1 MKVQRRFKNMNIF
14 GRAAGFSRPRW
25 GKQILISLLSLA
37 LLFAT
42 WPQSLSAH
50 QDAQAP
56 PQAEQAPPQGAP
68 APPYT
73 QQTPEQLQQLVAPIA
88 LYPDS
93 LVAQILAAST
103 YPEQVVQ
110 ADRWVQAN
118 PDLKGDALGQAVDQQ
133 PWDPSVK
140 ALTAFPSVLGNMDKN
155 LSWTSSLGDA
165 YYNQQQ
171 DVMDAVQVM
180 RQRAQGAGEL
190 KTTPQQTVTTQG
202 STVIVQP
209 ANPNVVYVPAYNPW
223 LVYGDPI
230 MAWPGWYPYPGIWFG
245 GPYLSFGMGYGI
257 GFFGGFG
264 WGWNNWGFNWRNRFA
279 TFGGGRYYSRSTTF
293 YNRSSYYRGGGARGG
308 VSNRSSINRGGG
320 VGGGVSNRPGATA
333 GAFNG
338 NRQAARGYA
347 APRGQSGVRSG
358 AFSGIEKGGQ
368 AKSYSSRGKASV
380 GGGAARG
387 GGGGAAHGGGGGAGR
402 GGGGGGGGARSGGG
416 GHH

>member
-14 GRAAGFSRPRW
+14 GRAARFSRPRL
-25 GKQILISLLSLA
+25 GEQILVSLLSLA

-42 WPQSLSAH
+42 WPQNLWAH
-50 QDAQAP
+50 QDTQAPAQA
-56 PQAEQAPPQGAP
+56 AP

-73 QQTPEQLQQLVAPIA
+73 QSTPEQLQQLVAPIA

-103 YPEQVVQ
+103 FPEQVVE
-110 ADRWVQAN
+110 ADRWVQEH
-118 PDLKGDALGQAVDQQ
+118 PDLQGDALGQAVDQQ

-180 RQRAQGAGEL
+180 RQRAQEAGNL

-202 STVIVQP
+202 SSIVVQP
-209 ANPNVVYVPAYNPW
+209 ANPAVVYVPAYDPW
-223 LVYGDPI
+223 LVYGGPI
-230 MAWPGWYPYPGIWFG
+230 VAWPGWYPYPGIWFG
-245 GPYLSFGMGYGI
+245 GPYLSFGIGFGI

-264 WGWNNWGFNWRNRFA
+264 WGWPHWGFNWGGHFA
-279 TFGGGRYYSRSTTF
+279 TFRGGRYYSRSTTF
-293 YNRSSYYRGGGARGG
+293 YNRNAFYRGGGARGG
-308 VSNRSSINRGGG
+308 VYNRGSFNRGGG
-320 VGGGVSNRPGATA
+320 ARAGAYNRPGPTA
-333 GAFNG
+333 RAFNG

-347 APRGQSGVRSG
+347 APRGQSSVRSG
-358 AFSGIEKGGQ
+358 AFSGIGKGGQ
-368 AKSYSSRGKASV
+368 AKSYSSRGRASF
-380 GGGAARG
+380 
-387 GGGGAAHGGGGGAGR
+387 GGGGAR
-402 GGGGGGGGARSGGG
+402 GGGGGGARGGG
-416 GHH
+416 RR